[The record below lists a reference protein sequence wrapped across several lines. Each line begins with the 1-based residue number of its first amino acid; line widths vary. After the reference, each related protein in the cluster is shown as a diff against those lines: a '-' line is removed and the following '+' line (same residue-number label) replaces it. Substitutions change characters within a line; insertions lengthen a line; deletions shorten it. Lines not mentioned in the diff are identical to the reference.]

1 RAILN
6 SLRESPMARKQSPTL
21 TEAELPIMEILWQK
35 GSAVVTDVVGA
46 LSNSV
51 VAYNTVLT
59 TLRILERKG
68 YVRHTKEGRA
78 FVYHP
83 VVERGEASRKA
94 VRNLVKR
101 FFQDSPEL
109 LILNVLEDEQLDE
122 SELSRLKRL
131 ISGEGGGAQ
140 RTGLNWRMWRRPW
153 RYRAHSTAS

>member
-1 RAILN
+1 
-6 SLRESPMARKQSPTL
+6 MARKQSPTL
-21 TEAELPIMEILWQK
+21 TEAELPIMEILWTK
-35 GSAVVTDVVGA
+35 GFRRGDRCRRRDVQLA
-46 LSNSV
+46 

-109 LILNVLEDEQLDE
+109 LILNVLEDEQLDRE
-122 SELSRLKRL
+122 R
-131 ISGEGGGAQ
+131 A
-140 RTGLNWRMWRRPW
+140 RP
-153 RYRAHSTAS
+153 AETADCG

>member
-1 RAILN
+1 
-6 SLRESPMARKQSPTL
+6 MARKQSPTL
-21 TEAELPIMEILWQK
+21 TEAELPIMDILWQK
-35 GSAVVTDVVGA
+35 GSAVVTDVVVGLA
-46 LSNSV
+46 NSA

-109 LILNVLEDEQLDE
+109 LILNVLEDEQLAE
-122 SELSRLKRL
+122 SELDRLKRL
-131 ISGEGGGAQ
+131 ISGDVMGEGGGK
-140 RTGLNWRMWRRPW
+140 
-153 RYRAHSTAS
+153 

>member
-1 RAILN
+1 
-6 SLRESPMARKQSPTL
+6 MARKQSITL
-21 TEAELPIMEILWQK
+21 TEAELPIMEIIWTK
-35 GSAVVTDVVGA
+35 GSAAVTDVVEGMTD
-46 LSNSV
+46 SPR
-51 VAYNTVLT
+51 AYNTVLT

-109 LILNVLEDEQLDE
+109 LILNVLEDEHLDE
-122 SELSRLKRL
+122 SELGRLKRL
-131 ISGEGGGAQ
+131 ISGEVEGAQ
-140 RTGLNWRMWRRPW
+140 
-153 RYRAHSTAS
+153 

>member
-1 RAILN
+1 
-6 SLRESPMARKQSPTL
+6 MARKQSSTL
-21 TEAELPIMEILWQK
+21 TEAELPIMDILWQK
-35 GSAVVTDVVGA
+35 GSAVVTDVVA
-46 LSNSV
+46 SLANSA

-68 YVRHTKEGRA
+68 YVRHTKDGRA

-109 LILNVLEDEQLDE
+109 LILNVLEDEQLAD
-122 SELSRLKRL
+122 SELDRLKRL
-131 ISGEGGGAQ
+131 ISGDTLGEGGGAQ
-140 RTGLNWRMWRRPW
+140 
-153 RYRAHSTAS
+153 

>member
-1 RAILN
+1 
-6 SLRESPMARKQSPTL
+6 MARKQSATL
-21 TEAELPIMEILWQK
+21 TEAELPIMEILWEK
-35 GSAVVTDVVGA
+35 GSAVVTDVVGG
-46 LSNSV
+46 LENSV

-94 VRNLVKR
+94 VRNLLKR

-109 LILNVLEDEQLDE
+109 LILNVLEDDQLPE
-122 SELSRLKRL
+122 SEMIRLKRL
-131 ISGEGGGAQ
+131 IAGEEGGA
-140 RTGLNWRMWRRPW
+140 L
-153 RYRAHSTAS
+153 

>member
-1 RAILN
+1 
-6 SLRESPMARKQSPTL
+6 MARKQSSTL
-21 TEAELPIMEILWQK
+21 TEAELPIMDILWEK
-35 GSAVVTDVVGA
+35 GSAVVTDVVAG
-46 LSNSV
+46 LSNTA

-94 VRNLVKR
+94 VRNLMKR

-122 SELSRLKRL
+122 NELASLKRM
-131 ISGEGGGAQ
+131 IAGEGGGAQ
-140 RTGLNWRMWRRPW
+140 
-153 RYRAHSTAS
+153 

>member
-1 RAILN
+1 
-6 SLRESPMARKQSPTL
+6 MARKQSATL
-21 TEAELPIMEILWQK
+21 TEAELPIMDILWQK
-35 GSAVVTDVVGA
+35 GSAVVTDVVAGLA
-46 LSNSV
+46 NTA

-109 LILNVLEDEQLDE
+109 LILNVLEDEQLDGT
-122 SELSRLKRL
+122 ELAKLKRM
-131 ISGEGGGAQ
+131 IAGEGGGAQ
-140 RTGLNWRMWRRPW
+140 
-153 RYRAHSTAS
+153 

>member
-1 RAILN
+1 
-6 SLRESPMARKQSPTL
+6 
-21 TEAELPIMEILWQK
+21 MEVLWQK
-35 GSAVVTDVVGA
+35 GSAPVTTVVEGMPDST
-46 LSNSV
+46 S
-51 VAYNTVLT
+51 AYNTVLT

-94 VRNLVKR
+94 VRNLMRR

-122 SELSRLKRL
+122 AEIGRLKRL
-131 ISGEGGGAQ
+131 IGEGGE
-140 RTGLNWRMWRRPW
+140 
-153 RYRAHSTAS
+153 SK

>member
-1 RAILN
+1 
-6 SLRESPMARKQSPTL
+6 MARKQSPTL

-35 GSAVVTDVVGA
+35 GSAAVTDVVTG

-51 VAYNTVLT
+51 IAYNTVLT

-122 SELSRLKRL
+122 NELMRLKQL
-131 ISGEGGGAQ
+131 ISSEGGGAQ
-140 RTGLNWRMWRRPW
+140 
-153 RYRAHSTAS
+153 

>member
-1 RAILN
+1 
-6 SLRESPMARKQSPTL
+6 M
-21 TEAELPIMEILWQK
+21 
-35 GSAVVTDVVGA
+35 VTDVVGGLA
-46 LSNSV
+46 NTV

-94 VRNLVKR
+94 VRNLMKR

-109 LILNVLEDEQLDE
+109 LILNVLEDEGLDE
-122 SELSRLKRL
+122 QELNRLKKL
-131 ISGEGGGAQ
+131 VSGEGGAGNEL
-140 RTGLNWRMWRRPW
+140 G
-153 RYRAHSTAS
+153 

>member
-1 RAILN
+1 
-6 SLRESPMARKQSPTL
+6 MARKQSITL
-21 TEAELPIMEILWQK
+21 TEAELPIMEIIWTK
-35 GSAVVTDVVGA
+35 GSAVVTDVVEG
-46 LSNSV
+46 LPDSQ

-94 VRNLVKR
+94 VRNLMKR

-109 LILNVLEDEQLDE
+109 LILNVLEDEQLDQK
-122 SELSRLKRL
+122 ELDRLKKM
-131 ISGEGGGAQ
+131 ISGE
-140 RTGLNWRMWRRPW
+140 
-153 RYRAHSTAS
+153 

>member
-1 RAILN
+1 
-6 SLRESPMARKQSPTL
+6 MARKQSATL

-35 GSAVVTDVVGA
+35 GSAVVTDVVEA
-46 LSNSV
+46 LPNSP

-94 VRNLVKR
+94 VRNVIKR
-101 FFQDSPEL
+101 FFNDSPEL
-109 LILNVLEDEQLDE
+109 LILNVLEDEQMDE
-122 SELSRLKRL
+122 KELERLKKL
-131 ISGEGGGAQ
+131 ISGE
-140 RTGLNWRMWRRPW
+140 
-153 RYRAHSTAS
+153 

>member
-1 RAILN
+1 
-6 SLRESPMARKQSPTL
+6 MARKQSPTL
-21 TEAELPIMEILWQK
+21 TEAELPIMDILWQK
-35 GSAVVTDVVGA
+35 GSAVVTDVVVGLA
-46 LSNSV
+46 NSA

-101 FFQDSPEL
+101 FFQDSLEL
-109 LILNVLEDEQLDE
+109 LILNVLEDEQLAE
-122 SELSRLKRL
+122 SELDRLKRL
-131 ISGEGGGAQ
+131 ISGDVMGEGGGK
-140 RTGLNWRMWRRPW
+140 
-153 RYRAHSTAS
+153 

>member
-1 RAILN
+1 
-6 SLRESPMARKQSPTL
+6 
-21 TEAELPIMEILWQK
+21 MEVLWEK
-35 GSAVVTDVVGA
+35 GSASVTDVVTG
-46 LSNSV
+46 LSHAD

-94 VRNLVKR
+94 VRNLMKR

-109 LILNVLEDEQLDE
+109 LILNVLDDEHLDEQ
-122 SELSRLKRL
+122 ELERLKRR
-131 ISGEGGGAQ
+131 ISGDGGGSQ
-140 RTGLNWRMWRRPW
+140 
-153 RYRAHSTAS
+153 

>member
-1 RAILN
+1 
-6 SLRESPMARKQSPTL
+6 MARKQSPTL
-21 TEAELPIMEILWQK
+21 TEAELPIMDILWQK
-35 GSAVVTDVVGA
+35 GSAVVTDVAAGLV
-46 LSNSV
+46 NSA

-109 LILNVLEDEQLDE
+109 LILNVLEDEQLAE
-122 SELSRLKRL
+122 SELERLKRL
-131 ISGEGGGAQ
+131 ISGDVMGEGGGK
-140 RTGLNWRMWRRPW
+140 
-153 RYRAHSTAS
+153 

>member
-1 RAILN
+1 
-6 SLRESPMARKQSPTL
+6 MARKQSPTL
-21 TEAELPIMEILWQK
+21 TEAELPIMDILWQK
-35 GSAVVTDVVGA
+35 GSAVVTDVAAGLV
-46 LSNSV
+46 NSA

-68 YVRHTKEGRA
+68 YVRHAKEGRA

-109 LILNVLEDEQLDE
+109 LILNVLEDEQLAE
-122 SELSRLKRL
+122 SELERLKRL
-131 ISGEGGGAQ
+131 ISGDVMGEGGGK
-140 RTGLNWRMWRRPW
+140 
-153 RYRAHSTAS
+153 

>member
-1 RAILN
+1 
-6 SLRESPMARKQSPTL
+6 MARRQSTTL
-21 TEAELPIMEILWQK
+21 TEAELPIMDVLWAK
-35 GSAVVTDVVGA
+35 GTASVTDVVEGLA
-46 LSNSV
+46 NSA

-101 FFQDSPEL
+101 FFQNSPEL
-109 LILNVLEDEQLDE
+109 LILNVLGDEDLAEGELD
-122 SELSRLKRL
+122 RLKRL
-131 ISGEGGGAQ
+131 IAGEEGGGSEL
-140 RTGLNWRMWRRPW
+140 G
-153 RYRAHSTAS
+153 

>member
-1 RAILN
+1 
-6 SLRESPMARKQSPTL
+6 MARKQSPTL
-21 TEAELPIMEILWQK
+21 TEAELPIMDILWQK
-35 GSAVVTDVVGA
+35 GSAGVTEVVAGLD
-46 LSNSV
+46 NSA

-109 LILNVLEDEQLDE
+109 LILNVLEDEGLE
-122 SELSRLKRL
+122 EGELARLKRM
-131 ISGEGGGAQ
+131 ISGENPNKGGDAQ
-140 RTGLNWRMWRRPW
+140 
-153 RYRAHSTAS
+153 